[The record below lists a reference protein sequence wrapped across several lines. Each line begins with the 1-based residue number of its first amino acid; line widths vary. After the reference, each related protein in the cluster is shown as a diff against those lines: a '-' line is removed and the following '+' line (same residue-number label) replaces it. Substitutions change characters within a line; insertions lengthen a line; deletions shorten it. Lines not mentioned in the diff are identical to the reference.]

1 MIPPLSLDDAIEEC
15 SDGIDDRAQHGLE
28 SLSYVAVGVPGVI
41 DDSADDGGNEHRPE
55 TTDRSVFCLCQGSKH
70 RTLRSGSMLEVDA
83 VPRARE
89 KTWDR
94 RARMP

>member
-15 SDGIDDRAQHGLE
+15 SDGIDDRAQHGLQT
-28 SLSYVAVGVPGVI
+28 LSHVAVGVPGVI
-41 DDSADDGGNEHRPE
+41 NDSADDGGNKHCPE
-55 TTDRSVFCLCQGSKH
+55 TTDRGVFCLCH
-70 RTLRSGSMLEVDA
+70 RLHDRTLRSGSMLEANA
-83 VPRARE
+83 VPRAGE